1 MRRPGCWRSRN
12 ACASAHLPRGG
23 TGGVRLGQGHDK
35 VANPER
41 ALISVDCPRWR
52 DASVRSALNGTP
64 LRFHQKS
71 EHAMGQACR
80 SLTVA
85 CPFSNASTAEMQKR
99 FSRGDAVLEL
109 CTRLSLKEFGSV
121 LNFLRTT
128 FHSTERHRRA
138 RLFHS
143 HRYLFSPSEI
153 CLSHIFHILL
163 PMKL

>member
-1 MRRPGCWRSRN
+1 MPVSG
-12 ACASAHLPRGG
+12 P
-23 TGGVRLGQGHDK
+23 
-35 VANPER
+35 
-41 ALISVDCPRWR
+41 
-52 DASVRSALNGTP
+52 LNGTP

-71 EHAMGQACR
+71 EHTMGQACR

-128 FHSTERHRRA
+128 FHSTVQNATGGPGSSIHID
-138 RLFHS
+138 
-143 HRYLFSPSEI
+143 I
-153 CLSHIFHILL
+153 CFL
-163 PMKL
+163 PVKFA